1 MSFLDTPAHL
11 ANLGGLLLGL
21 IFGAVVQRSNFCT
34 MGAISDMVLMGD
46 KSRLR
51 SWVLAI
57 AVAMLGSQLLHLAG
71 LIDLKASIYT
81 GTSLNWLGTLLGGL
95 LFGFGMVQASG
106 CGNRTLVRFGA
117 GNLKSLVV
125 VLMIGIAGYA
135 TLRGLLGPAR
145 LWLET
150 GTSLDLK
157 TFGVVSQA
165 LPDLL
170 GRASGLDATMLR
182 WTLALALPALL
193 LIWVFRDAR
202 FRTKSILIFG
212 GVMVG
217 LIITGG
223 WIVTGILGADD
234 FEPVPLASMTFVAP
248 VGNTLQY
255 LMTFTGAR
263 LDFGISTVFGVIL
276 GAFMMAKA
284 TGSFRIEGFTSA
296 QDLLSHILGGVLM
309 GVGGVLALGCTVG
322 QGLTGIATLALG
334 SFVAVGGIVIGGIL
348 GVRYLEE
355 GSLTGAL
362 RAMLARS

>member
-1 MSFLDTPAHL
+1 MLVLDSPAHL
-11 ANLGGLLLGL
+11 ANLGGLLLGMV
-21 IFGAVVQRSNFCT
+21 FGAVVQRSNFCT
-34 MGAISDMVLMGD
+34 MGAISDMVLTGD

-57 AVAMLGSQLLHLAG
+57 AVATLGSQLLHLTG

-81 GTSLNWLGTLLGGL
+81 GTSLNWLGALLGGL

-125 VLMIGIAGYA
+125 LLMIGIAGYA

-150 GTSLDLK
+150 GTAVNLK
-157 TFGVVSQA
+157 SFGLANQA

-170 GRASGLDATMLR
+170 ARATGLDALSLR
-182 WTLALALPALL
+182 WGLALALPALL

-202 FRTKSILIFG
+202 FRTKPVLMVG
-212 GVMVG
+212 GVVVG
-217 LIITGG
+217 LVIVGG
-223 WIVTGILGADD
+223 WAVTGILGADD

-248 VGNTLQY
+248 VGNMLQY

-276 GAFMMAKA
+276 GAFVMAKA
-284 TGSFRIEGFTSA
+284 TGSFRVEGFAST

-355 GSLTGAL
+355 GSLGGAV
-362 RAMLARS
+362 RAMLARD

>member
-1 MSFLDTPAHL
+1 MPSLDSPAHF

-81 GTSLNWLGTLLGGL
+81 GTSLNWLGALLGGL

-106 CGNRTLVRFGA
+106 CGNRTLVRLGA

-135 TLRGLLGPAR
+135 TLRGLFGPTR

-150 GTSLDLK
+150 GTALNLK
-157 TFGVVSQA
+157 SFGVASQA

-170 GRASGLDATMLR
+170 ARATGLDATLLR
-182 WTLALALPALL
+182 WALALTLPALL
-193 LIWVFRDAR
+193 LAWVFRDAR
-202 FRTKSILIFG
+202 FRAKPVLIFG
-212 GVMVG
+212 GIAVG
-217 LIITGG
+217 LVIVGG
-223 WIVTGILGADD
+223 WAVTGILGADD

-276 GAFMMAKA
+276 GAFVMAKA
-284 TGSFRIEGFTSA
+284 NGSFRIEGFTST
-296 QDLLSHILGGVLM
+296 QDLLSHLLGGVLM

-334 SFVAVGGIVIGGIL
+334 SFVAVSGIVIGGIL

-355 GSLTGAL
+355 GSLGGAF
-362 RAMLARS
+362 RALLARE